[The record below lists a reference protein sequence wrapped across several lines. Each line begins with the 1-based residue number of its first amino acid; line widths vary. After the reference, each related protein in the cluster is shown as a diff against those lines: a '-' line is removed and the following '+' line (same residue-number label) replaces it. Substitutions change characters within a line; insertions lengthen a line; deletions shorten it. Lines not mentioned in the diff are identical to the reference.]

1 MNRKEVIMTI
11 KQVGAEFS
19 RIRAA
24 LNSRDFTCGYNTAI
38 GDMAKLFEGAKI
50 APDFDAERECLLA
63 HIDKL
68 TKENEILKTD
78 CFKKDETIE
87 ELMKHVDIHEV
98 LGIGKNRGQEEPKT
112 TKRRVSFFTFE

>member
-1 MNRKEVIMTI
+1 MNRMEVIMTI
-11 KQVGAEFS
+11 KKVGAEFS

-50 APDFDAERECLLA
+50 APDFDAEREAMLA
-63 HIDKL
+63 HIKAL
-68 TKENEILKTD
+68 TKENEMLKVE
-78 CFKKDETIE
+78 CGKNHETIE

-98 LGIGKNRGQEEPKT
+98 LGIGANSRKREAPKA
-112 TKRRVSFFTFE
+112 KRRVAFVFE